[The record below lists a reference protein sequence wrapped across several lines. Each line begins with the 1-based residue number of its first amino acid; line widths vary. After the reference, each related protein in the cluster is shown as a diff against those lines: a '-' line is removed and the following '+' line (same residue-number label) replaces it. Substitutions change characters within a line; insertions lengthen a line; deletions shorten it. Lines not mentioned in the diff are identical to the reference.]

1 MSAYPQITGVHHIG
15 ITVTD
20 LDTSVTWYTRVLGA
34 RELRR
39 LDRRLDIGPMTKALV
54 QLGPVTLGLVSHGRT
69 AAPGPFDEHRAG
81 LDHLSLA
88 VPDTAVLR
96 AWEARLGSAGVEN
109 SGIVR
114 GATGALIAF
123 RDPDNIALEFY
134 TLS

>member
-1 MSAYPQITGVHHIG
+1 M
-15 ITVTD
+15 
-20 LDTSVTWYTRVLGA
+20 
-34 RELRR
+34 
-39 LDRRLDIGPMTKALV
+39 
-54 QLGPVTLGLVSHGRT
+54 
-69 AAPGPFDEHRAG
+69 
-81 LDHLSLA
+81 
-88 VPDTAVLR
+88 PDTAVLR

>member
-34 RELRR
+34 RKL
-39 LDRRLDIGPMTKALV
+39 RRLDIGPTTKALV

>member
-39 LDRRLDIGPMTKALV
+39 LDIGPMTKALV

-69 AAPGPFDEHRAG
+69 AAPGPFDEHR
-81 LDHLSLA
+81 
-88 VPDTAVLR
+88 
-96 AWEARLGSAGVEN
+96 EARLGSAGVEN

>member
-1 MSAYPQITGVHHIG
+1 MS
-15 ITVTD
+15 
-20 LDTSVTWYTRVLGA
+20 VLVIQNDPIVPAG
-34 RELRR
+34 
-39 LDRRLDIGPMTKALV
+39 
-54 QLGPVTLGLVSHGRT
+54 QLSAFLG
-69 AAPGPFDEHRAG
+69 
-81 LDHLSLA
+81 DHE
-88 VPDTAVLR
+88 VLR